1 MKQEYLDS
9 IGKNISSRLSLRKP
23 QVRSLEIL
31 SNLISNIKLDKNRN
45 VNDILK
51 EIIELYPSVESFERE
66 FPSVCFAL
74 ATGVGKTRLMG
85 AFISYLFLKGVS
97 RHYFI
102 LAPNLTIYQKLKE
115 DFNPKNE
122 KYVFKGMQEIASNE
136 PEIITGEDY
145 DTGRG
150 VRNENLSKG
159 SQTTIYNN
167 ESRIFINIFNID
179 KINAKDNKKSK
190 SKLPKVKRIQEYL
203 GQSYFD
209 YLSKLPDL
217 IVFMDEAHRYHGT
230 AGAKAINDLNPL
242 FGIELT
248 ATPKIVNSNLKLK
261 NIIYEYDL
269 ASAMEDGYVKE
280 PAVATLKDFDID
292 KFPTDLLEKQ
302 KITDALTYHEST
314 KIRLEIYSKKENKKK
329 VKPFILIVCKD
340 TTHANEIYNFLNSK
354 EFLNGKYINKIAV
367 IHSNLK
373 GEESDE
379 NIKKLT
385 SIEKYDEPT
394 EILIHVNK
402 LKEGWDVSNLFTIV
416 PLRASASEI
425 LTEQTLGRGL
435 RLPYGRR
442 TGEELIDTLTI
453 IAHDRFQE
461 IVDNAHKEGSL
472 IKKRIEISSSGEII
486 FDHQKSIESRPI
498 YNHVDQDSYLS
509 NALQEV
515 IRDENFESLPSSN
528 ELSKDKNIKSI
539 ISFVED
545 KLNKKLDNNELEFIK
560 SNIKS
565 LPQLSIDIPSIVLTP
580 NEKVDYGFK
589 DFNLKDLEKFHLEP
603 VEKELLI
610 KNLRTNKS
618 IHLNKLENNNEILK
632 EKDFPS
638 FIVEHLSEIS
648 LIDYQEHSDLLF
660 KISNQ
665 FIKRLKSY
673 LKSEKEIENVLL
685 YHTQQI
691 VDFLFVQIKKHRWE
705 TSTTYKVI
713 VNKGFSILQ
722 NKYFKIDHNDSIRN
736 FRSIPEDKN
745 NIKKMVFNGF
755 NKCCYDNQKFD
766 SVDGELRFAHT
777 LEDSVLVKKWFKN
790 YNKLLHIEYGE
801 NNFYNPDFIIETEK
815 LKFLCEIKRSSDV
828 SNEEVI
834 LKKNAAILWCKNA
847 SKNSSI
853 PWKYLFIPHD
863 EIKTNIS
870 FKKLT
875 DDFTEK

>member
-1 MKQEYLDS
+1 MIKHR
-9 IGKNISSRLSLRKP
+9 GFPSRLPGSDYQFTIRRAAKSKVTKLMERQRFADRKH
-23 QVRSLEIL
+23 SDKAKK
-31 SNLISNIKLDKNRN
+31 NLGFDSTLPL
-45 VNDILK
+45 VLV
-51 EIIELYPSVESFERE
+51 L
-66 FPSVCFAL
+66 
-74 ATGVGKTRLMG
+74 G
-85 AFISYLFLKGVS
+85 
-97 RHYFI
+97 
-102 LAPNLTIYQKLKE
+102 
-115 DFNPKNE
+115 
-122 KYVFKGMQEIASNE
+122 
-136 PEIITGEDY
+136 
-145 DTGRG
+145 
-150 VRNENLSKG
+150 G
-159 SQTTIYNN
+159 SQ
-167 ESRIFINIFNID
+167 
-179 KINAKDNKKSK
+179 
-190 SKLPKVKRIQEYL
+190 
-203 GQSYFD
+203 
-209 YLSKLPDL
+209 
-217 IVFMDEAHRYHGT
+217 
-230 AGAKAINDLNPL
+230 GAKAINDLNPL

-354 EFLNGKYINKIAV
+354 EFLNGKYIDKIAV

-509 NALQEV
+509 DALQEV

-545 KLNKKLDNNELEFIK
+545 KLNKKLELEEFF
-560 SNIKS
+560 
-565 LPQLSIDIPSIVLTP
+565 DT
-580 NEKVDYGFK
+580 
-589 DFNLKDLEKFHLEP
+589 
-603 VEKELLI
+603 
-610 KNLRTNKS
+610 T
-618 IHLNKLENNNEILK
+618 
-632 EKDFPS
+632 
-638 FIVEHLSEIS
+638 
-648 LIDYQEHSDLLF
+648 
-660 KISNQ
+660 
-665 FIKRLKSY
+665 
-673 LKSEKEIENVLL
+673 LL
-685 YHTQQI
+685 YKNRFI
-691 VDFLFVQIKKHRWE
+691 
-705 TSTTYKVI
+705 
-713 VNKGFSILQ
+713 FSHMGIL
-722 NKYFKIDHNDSIRN
+722 
-736 FRSIPEDKN
+736 
-745 NIKKMVFNGF
+745 
-755 NKCCYDNQKFD
+755 
-766 SVDGELRFAHT
+766 
-777 LEDSVLVKKWFKN
+777 
-790 YNKLLHIEYGE
+790 
-801 NNFYNPDFIIETEK
+801 
-815 LKFLCEIKRSSDV
+815 
-828 SNEEVI
+828 
-834 LKKNAAILWCKNA
+834 
-847 SKNSSI
+847 
-853 PWKYLFIPHD
+853 
-863 EIKTNIS
+863 
-870 FKKLT
+870 
-875 DDFTEK
+875 